1 MRVYDV
7 ASVDNKGF
15 SERYVTAPVSPLG
28 QYTVV
33 PSKFATAVALPTTMP
48 VDPARRYRDAGMD
61 VDPRK
66 PYRLSRISP
75 RNFRRIRNSG
85 CTRSTAMP
93 S

>member
-1 MRVYDV
+1 MMWQ
-7 ASVDNKGF
+7 SVDNKGF

-48 VDPARRYRDAGMD
+48 VDPARRYRDAGMG

-66 PYRLSRISP
+66 PLPPEQNLPEGISGE
-75 RNFRRIRNSG
+75 SG
-85 CTRSTAMP
+85 TADARDLP
-93 S
+93 LCLRDG